1 MPAMSTPPAARDQ
14 LLANAGLAVMVLLG
28 GGFFPVLQRTLETW
42 DSLSATAARQVIGGI
57 ALCLVLVVRERHLPW
72 LRGVAWP
79 RLLLLNL
86 IGMGFGSVLV
96 SWAVAYSDG
105 VSAAIVSAANPIL
118 AALIARLL
126 YRQKMTR
133 AVAIGAVLAV
143 AGGLI
148 AILGDGSSIGEIRGG
163 EILMLGAGALWTW
176 YSIAAQ
182 RLLAGQSQ
190 LAITALTT
198 VPSGLALSALSL
210 VLGASGVTNVRVDFS
225 PSTLLLLLYA
235 GLMMIG
241 VANLLWHFGV
251 SRVGVTISTMYTN
264 LMPVAA
270 VLVTLWLGTSPT
282 GAQLVGGGIILAGVL
297 YSQLAV
303 RAPAPAA
310 RPVAGLQDS

>member
-1 MPAMSTPPAARDQ
+1 MSTPPAARDQ
-14 LLANAGLAVMVLLG
+14 LLANGGLAVMVLLG
-28 GGFFPVLQRTLETW
+28 GGFFPVLQLTLETW
-42 DSLSATAARQVIGGI
+42 DSLSATAARQIIGGV
-57 ALCLVLVVRERHLPW
+57 ALCLVLAARERHLPW
-72 LRGVAWP
+72 LRGVAWR
-79 RLLLLNL
+79 RLLWLSLV
-86 IGMGFGSVLV
+86 GMGFGSVLV

-126 YRQKMTR
+126 YRHKLTR

-143 AGGLI
+143 AGGLV
-148 AILGDGSSIGEIRGG
+148 AIIGDGRSLGEIRGG

-176 YSIAAQ
+176 LSIAAQ

-198 VPSGLALSALSL
+198 LPSGLALAALSAI
-210 VLGASGVTNVRVDFS
+210 LGAGGVMTVRVDFS
-225 PSTLLLLLYA
+225 PPTLLLLLYA
-235 GLMMIG
+235 GLLMIG

-251 SRVGVTISTMYTN
+251 SRVGVAVATMYTN

-270 VLVTLWLGTSPT
+270 VLATLWLGTSPT

-297 YSQLAV
+297 YAQLAA
-303 RAPAPAA
+303 RARVPAA
-310 RPVAGLQDS
+310 RQVAAP

>member
-1 MPAMSTPPAARDQ
+1 MSTPPAARDQ

-42 DSLSATAARQVIGGI
+42 DSLSATAARQIIGGI
-57 ALCLVLVVRERHLPW
+57 ALCLVLVARERHLPW

-79 RLLLLNL
+79 RLLWLSLV
-86 IGMGFGSVLV
+86 GMGFGSVLV

-126 YRQKMTR
+126 YRHRLTR
-133 AVAIGAVLAV
+133 AVAIGTVLAV
-143 AGGLI
+143 AGGLV
-148 AILGDGSSIGEIRGG
+148 AIVGDGRSIGEIRGG

-176 YSIAAQ
+176 LSIAAQ

-198 VPSGLALSALSL
+198 LPSGLALAALSAI
-210 VLGASGVTNVRVDFS
+210 LGAGGVMTVRVDFS
-225 PSTLLLLLYA
+225 PPTLLLLLYA
-235 GLMMIG
+235 GLLMIG

-251 SRVGVTISTMYTN
+251 SRVGVTVATMYTN

-270 VLVTLWLGTSPT
+270 VLVTLWLGTPPT
-282 GAQLVGGGIILAGVL
+282 GAQLIGGGVILAGVL
-297 YSQLAV
+297 YSQLAA
-303 RAPAPAA
+303 RAPAQAA
-310 RPVAGLQDS
+310 RRVAAPQ